1 MASLTDRRW
10 IFAGGALALAAGFLA
25 AVVMGGLSHNSPQA
39 PPASQGALSVQTGRD
54 DDIKLDP
61 KRPLRCFVGGQLIG
75 ELPLAECARRNGVAA
90 GALDVGLDPSG
101 ALAGAN
107 GETTQITPLDPAQS
121 PAADLPPARVAQAQ
135 SAPVGPADLAGPEPA
150 SCWRYAGARWN
161 VLSRPMSLGACVQ
174 SLYDGQCEH
183 PGAAAYGRWGART
196 LRLVA
201 GRIEV
206 SSDNRNFAP
215 LVEQGPGCSVPAS

>member
-1 MASLTDRRW
+1 
-10 IFAGGALALAAGFLA
+10 
-25 AVVMGGLSHNSPQA
+25 
-39 PPASQGALSVQTGRD
+39 
-54 DDIKLDP
+54 
-61 KRPLRCFVGGQLIG
+61 
-75 ELPLAECARRNGVAA
+75 
-90 GALDVGLDPSG
+90 
-101 ALAGAN
+101 
-107 GETTQITPLDPAQS
+107 
-121 PAADLPPARVAQAQ
+121 
-135 SAPVGPADLAGPEPA
+135 
-150 SCWRYAGARWN
+150 
-161 VLSRPMSLGACVQ
+161 MSLGACVQ